1 MSLSCWFWGFAGVFT
16 WFTRPARAAWSPST
30 WGFRKKLTIDYTKVS
45 GGADLSNFPV
55 LVSLSDIGLAKAQA
69 NGNDIL
75 FTSGDGTTKLDHE
88 IEKFTRSSGELVAWV
103 RIPTLSYTAN
113 TIIYM
118 YYGNSSVPSQ
128 QNKTGVW
135 TNGYNLVQHMTGAA
149 YTDLD
154 DSSSNNQ
161 DITGEMGDPAYNQA
175 SKIGNAVDMDGD
187 GDWVYADESSTL
199 EPPNNMTL
207 SVWVKFDQLA
217 QALGAS
223 RTA

>member
-1 MSLSCWFWGFAGVFT
+1 MLVLGVLAGVFT
-16 WFTRPARAAWSPST
+16 WLTRPARAAWYSDT

-55 LVSLSDIGLAKAQA
+55 LVSLSDIGLAKSQA

-88 IEKFTRSSGELVAWV
+88 IEKFTQSSGELVAWV

-135 TNGYNLVQHMTGAA
+135 DANYVGVWHLSETSGNHLNSTMYIGLDSNSVTVTQQGTAA
-149 YTDLD
+149 
-154 DSSSNNQ
+154 
-161 DITGEMGDPAYNQA
+161 GKA
-175 SKIGNAVDMDGD
+175 DG
-187 GDWVYADESSTL
+187 ADEFSGS
-199 EPPNNMTL
+199 NDIV
-207 SVWVKFDQLA
+207 SI
-217 QALGAS
+217 
-223 RTA
+223 